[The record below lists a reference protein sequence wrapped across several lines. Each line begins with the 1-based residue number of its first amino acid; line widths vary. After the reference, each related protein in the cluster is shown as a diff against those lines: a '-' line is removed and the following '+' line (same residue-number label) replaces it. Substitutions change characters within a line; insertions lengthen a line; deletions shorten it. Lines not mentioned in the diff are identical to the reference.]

1 MSTQIRN
8 ESPTFLSVAE
18 AALRLG
24 VNAATLR
31 KWIHDGHIKAVQ
43 PGGELGSLRI
53 PASELERLE
62 RAT

>member
-8 ESPTFLSVAE
+8 ENPTFLSVAE

-24 VNAATLR
+24 VNAATVR
-31 KWIHDGHIKAVQ
+31 KWIHHGHIKAAR
-43 PGGELGSLRI
+43 PGGDLGSLRI
-53 PASELERLE
+53 PASELDRLE